1 MKVYAVLGSNCF
13 TGSHIVDALLSD
25 PENRVIGISRSPE
38 YKDFFLPYKSRAGRD
53 FRFCQIDMVRRFDDL
68 VKLLDEVK
76 PQVVINVAALSEVAL
91 SNDRPAEYFETNTLC
106 VVRLCAYLRSC
117 DYLESYVHISSGEI
131 FGSCDAPVTE
141 EDRFSPSTP
150 YAVSKAAADM
160 HLNTLLKNFGFP
172 VYIIRSTNVY
182 GQHQQLF
189 KIIPRTV
196 IYLKMGKTIE
206 LQGGGGAA
214 KSFIHIRDVVRGL
227 MLAAGHGVP
236 GTYHFSMAG
245 EESIADIVRRIC
257 GIMGH
262 DFEIATRSVGDRL
275 GQDARYWLDCSKA
288 KQELGWGPKEDFQQ
302 GVREVIDWVEDNWE
316 KIQLEPL
323 SYVHKV

>member
-1 MKVYAVLGSNCF
+1 MKTYAVLGSNSF
-13 TGSHIVDALLSD
+13 TGSHIVDALLSEPD
-25 PENRVIGISRSPE
+25 NRVIGISRSPE
-38 YKDFFLPYKSRAGRD
+38 YKDFFLPYKGIAGGD

-76 PQVVINVAALSEVAL
+76 PQIVINVAALSEVAM
-91 SNDRPAEYFETNTLC
+91 SNERPAEYFETNTLS
-106 VVRLCAYLRSC
+106 VVRLCEYLRGC
-117 DYLESYVHISSGEI
+117 NYLERYVHISSGEI
-131 FGSCDAPVTE
+131 FGSCETPVTE
-141 EDRFSPSTP
+141 DDGFRPSTP

-160 HLNTLLKNFGFP
+160 HLDTLLKNFGFP

-182 GQHQQLF
+182 GRHQQLF

-227 MLAAGHGVP
+227 MLATGKGSP
-236 GTYHFSMAG
+236 GTYHFTVADD
-245 EESIADIVRRIC
+245 ESIANIVRRVC
-257 GIMGH
+257 GMMGYE
-262 DFEIATRSVGDRL
+262 FESATRSVGDRL

-288 KQELGWGPKEDFQQ
+288 KHELGWSPQEDFQQ
-302 GVREVIDWVEDNWE
+302 GVGEVIDWVEDNWV
-316 KIQLEPL
+316 KIRLEPL
-323 SYVHKV
+323 SYVHKS